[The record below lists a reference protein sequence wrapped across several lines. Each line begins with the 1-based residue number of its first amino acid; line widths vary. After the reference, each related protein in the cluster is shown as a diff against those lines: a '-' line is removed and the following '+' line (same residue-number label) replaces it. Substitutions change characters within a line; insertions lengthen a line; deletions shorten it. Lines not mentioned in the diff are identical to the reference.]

1 LQHPDA
7 CGVAL
12 SKKAFGEGTERYA
25 YRFFELAADGR
36 TVVGDPLVAKVGRYV
51 HDNTSE
57 QQEYKFLR
65 RFCRINYQSAK
76 VVTAFNVK
84 LDSLRS
90 IAHDTPRV
98 SFLPCSVY
106 ELSDTSNTTIRV
118 LVESYLLGT
127 FQKWNNNNGVS
138 HSPPYQEIASLVIN
152 LYSHTMM
159 KSGNKDLSLVV
170 LNPYQKKLSLEL
182 IALI

>member
-1 LQHPDA
+1 MDGSYPFCFAPLQHPNA

-36 TVVGDPLVAKVGRYV
+36 TIVDDPLVAKIGRFV
-51 HDNTSE
+51 REDSSE

-76 VVTAFNVK
+76 VALAFNAK
-84 LDSLRS
+84 LDTLRS

-106 ELSDTSNTTIRV
+106 EMSDPSNTLIRV
-118 LVESYLLGT
+118 LVGKHLLGT

-138 HSPPYQEIASLVIN
+138 SRPIFSYCPATSILTFSMVKVEAKTRPSQS
-152 LYSHTMM
+152 
-159 KSGNKDLSLVV
+159 
-170 LNPYQKKLSLEL
+170 
-182 IALI
+182 